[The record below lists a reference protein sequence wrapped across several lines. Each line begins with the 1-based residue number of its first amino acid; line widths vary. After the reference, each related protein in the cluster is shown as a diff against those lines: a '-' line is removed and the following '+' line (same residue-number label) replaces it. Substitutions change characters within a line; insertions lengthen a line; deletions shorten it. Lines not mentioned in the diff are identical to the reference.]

1 MILKKPS
8 KQRRKFRIKKIGIFQ
23 DINIILLSRNT
34 ETHMQYKLSSTINAM
49 NRKFQEGWSEI
60 EVQNVKYPL
69 TRFNYIMPA
78 SHIGI
83 YKLFNFNLY
92 DIIVETLSVDSTCI
106 CLYVYHMHMYDSGLQ
121 IFIIYILNIQWI
133 SVNYTSKLTERF

>member
-106 CLYVYHMHMYDSGLQ
+106 CLYVYHAYVWQWVTDIHN
-121 IFIIYILNIQWI
+121 IYFK
-133 SVNYTSKLTERF
+133 YTMDICKLY